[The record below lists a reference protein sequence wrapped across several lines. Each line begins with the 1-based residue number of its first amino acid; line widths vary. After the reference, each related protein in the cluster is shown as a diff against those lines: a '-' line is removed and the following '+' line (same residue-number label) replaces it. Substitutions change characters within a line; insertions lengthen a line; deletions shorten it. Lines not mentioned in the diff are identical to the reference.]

1 MNTIARQPNK
11 SRLELHLTCGA
22 MHAAQIPSFVEVCE
36 QVGLKPLLI
45 DLAHGEQKQQPM
57 ATTWLRG
64 DLAEAKAEA
73 MALAQWLARAGMAVL
88 RVKVEAPI
96 ESHESLEWPSQYF
109 RWHGKLR
116 LRDVSAL
123 QQLCEEHGARLSRDD
138 IGDELD
144 VHVVTLRSHEPLAG
158 FKARVAALAAHLDRE
173 GWPLMKQHSQVC
185 LHDSSLH
192 AAA

>member
-1 MNTIARQPNK
+1 MSTIPKQLK

-45 DLAHGEQKQQPM
+45 DLADGEQKQQPM

-88 RVKVEAPI
+88 RVKVEAPL
-96 ESHESLEWPSQYF
+96 EEHDSLGRPGQYF
-109 RWHGKLR
+109 RWHCKLR
-116 LRDVSAL
+116 MRDASAL
-123 QQLCEEHGARLSRDD
+123 QHLCEEHGARLSRDD
-138 IGDELD
+138 IGDEAD
-144 VHVVTLRSHEPLAG
+144 VHVVTLHSHEPLAG
-158 FKARVAALAAHLDRE
+158 FRARVAALAAHLERE
-173 GWPLMKQHSQVC
+173 GWPLMRQQSQIC
-185 LHDSSLH
+185 MHDSSLQ